1 MASKPAATPADL
13 ADSGLR
19 DSIIRFLRDHPPF
32 MRMDAGDL
40 HFLAGHLVLGYYPK
54 ETRIV
59 EPADAPLQTLYI
71 VQRGLV
77 QVQPDFPDSS
87 DRALPL
93 CIGTGECFSV
103 SALLEKRAVTA
114 PYIAAADTFCYELP
128 AEHFNALLDRSAVF
142 REHATALLASLLRE
156 SRRVIKMSTAAA
168 VEDLQIMSRPLRTL
182 VTREAVTCHPQ
193 TPLETALRAMQSGK
207 VGSILI
213 VDEAH
218 VLQGILT
225 RHDLLDRVALAG
237 ADLSR
242 PVGNFMTRQ
251 PLYLQAD
258 ASAHEAAMLI
268 AEQGIRHVPVC
279 EGSRLLGVVTE
290 RDLFAL
296 QRSGLRSTRRAISD
310 ARDVHAL
317 RRAADGIRTLLRS
330 MQGQGLS
337 AEHMTQIISTLN
349 DALTQRLL
357 TLKQIE
363 HGVDDIHWCWLALGS
378 EGRFEQTI
386 STDQD
391 NGIVF
396 AADGDP
402 EALRRKLLPFATAV
416 NEALDACGF
425 PLCKGGI
432 MASNPQWCLS
442 LGEWQ
447 RQFGLWIENTD
458 PDALLK
464 SVIFFDFRGLH
475 GDMQLAVAL
484 REHLQKLA
492 AGSKLFQQT
501 LARYALETRPPL
513 GFLNDFLTEDA
524 DGAPG
529 SIDLKKSGARIF
541 TDCARVMALATGV
554 TPTNTVQRLSAAGP
568 LLNMPD
574 AEIASMVDAFYFLQA
589 LRLRSQTAA
598 SGMTPN
604 RINPRKLHEVDRRIL
619 KESLRQAAKLQSR
632 LALDYQL

>member
-1 MASKPAATPADL
+1 MASKSADS
-13 ADSGLR
+13 ANSGLR
-19 DSIIRFLRDHPPF
+19 DGIIRFLRDHPPF
-32 MRMDAGDL
+32 MQMDTDDL
-40 HFLAGHLVLGYYPK
+40 NYLAGHLVLGYYPRQ
-54 ETRIV
+54 TCIT
-59 EPADAPLQTLYI
+59 EPGEIPLQTLYI
-71 VQRGLV
+71 VQRGMV
-77 QVQPDFPDSS
+77 QVQPHVPD
-87 DRALPL
+87 RNGGLQPQCMGA
-93 CIGTGECFSV
+93 GECFSI
-103 SALLEKRAVTA
+103 SALLEKRAVTE

-128 AEHFNALLDRSAVF
+128 AEQFNVLIDRSAVF

-156 SRRVIKMSTAAA
+156 SRRVIKMNAASA

-182 VTREAVTCHPQ
+182 VARKPVSCHPE
-193 TPLETALRAMQSGK
+193 TPLGAALRIMQTGK

-213 VDEAH
+213 VDDAH

-237 ADLSR
+237 ADLSS
-242 PVGNFMTRQ
+242 PVANFMTAQ
-251 PLYLQAD
+251 PLRLQAD
-258 ASAHEAAMLI
+258 ASAHEAAVLI
-268 AEQGIRHVPVC
+268 AERGIRHVPVC
-279 EGSRLLGVVTE
+279 DGSRLLGVVTE

-296 QRSGLRSTRRAISD
+296 QRGGVRSTRRSISD
-310 ARDVHAL
+310 ACDVNGL
-317 RRAADGIRTLLRS
+317 RRAAGEIRLLLHG
-330 MQGQGLS
+330 MQDQGLS

-357 TLKQIE
+357 TLLQKEYGI
-363 HGVDDIHWCWLALGS
+363 DDIRWCWLALGS

-391 NGIVF
+391 NGLVF
-396 AADGDP
+396 AADAEP
-402 EALRRKLLPFATAV
+402 EALRRRLLPFATAV
-416 NEALDACGF
+416 NDALDVCGF

-432 MASNPQWCLS
+432 MASNPHWCLS
-442 LGEWQ
+442 LEEWQ
-447 RQFGLWIENTD
+447 RQFERWVENTD
-458 PDALLK
+458 PEALLK

-484 REHLQKLA
+484 REYLQRLA

-513 GFLNDFLTEDA
+513 GFLNDFLTEDV

-541 TDCARVMALATGV
+541 TDCARVMALAAGV
-554 TPTNTVQRLSAAGP
+554 TSTNTVQRLRAAGP
-568 LLNMPD
+568 MLNVPD
-574 AEIASMVDAFYFLQA
+574 AEIASMVDAFHFLQA
-589 LRLRSQTAA
+589 LRLRSQTTA